1 MKISIFGMGY
11 VGAVSSACFTN
22 DGHNV
27 VGVDIDQVKVDL
39 INSGNSPIIEK
50 DLNEYINR
58 AITSKKL
65 TATKNIKEAIIQTDI
80 SIICVGTPS
89 QINGNLDLSY
99 IRKVCEE
106 IAKEI
111 KNKDQYHIVVMRS
124 TVLPGTAHNLA
135 IPILEKFSGKKVGVD
150 FGYASNPEFLRE
162 GSAIY
167 DFYNPPKTVIGHSD
181 EKTAQTIACLYD
193 KLAAP
198 LIMTDIKTAEMVK
211 YADNAWHAV
220 KVTFGNEIGNIAKD
234 LGIDGQKVMEIFCQ
248 DEKLNLSPYYLR
260 PGFAFGGS
268 CLPKD
273 VRAITYRAN
282 SLDIKTPLLSS
293 LLPSNE
299 EQVKRAFS
307 MIQKTGKR
315 NIGLLGLSF
324 KAGTD
329 DLRES
334 PLVELAEMLI
344 GKGYNLKIYDK
355 NIKMATLIGAN
366 KNYLLNSI
374 PHITTLLTDD
384 LNTLKESSDVLII
397 GNASDEFLDVQKS
410 ATKDQTIIDLIRISK
425 KTSDENYQGICW

>member
-135 IPILEKFSGKKVGVD
+135 IPILEEFSGKKVGVD